1 MYGPPLELWRWHSSY
16 SGLWWGTGELYFI
29 SQDCFLCRGKGFN
42 NQQLQP
48 FGRTEGKI
56 LLLWPGEVFSFY
68 AASKLEINLLIIQSL
83 NYSFSH
89 RLHRQQ
95 PLSPPHNTESLG
107 NGVIR
112 GEGAE
117 QSVKT
122 EPFRGGV
129 HSDRPDRR
137 LLAKQDNPAARG
149 RKPAPMLPGLPLPR
163 ARSDCVFTRWLRG
176 WLNLYLIGSDLV
188 VMEHSPRRLTH
199 GPLSS
204 ERRKKYSGGIRSGKW
219 IPMIGCANSQRRR
232 SGPHLQGFTEW
243 NQSYRLFCL
252 CIRACVCVQP
262 CLHKISLT
270 SCYSCH
276 SNTSSFGWLAA
287 HYW

>member
-1 MYGPPLELWRWHSSY
+1 MYNPPLELWRWHSSY

-48 FGRTEGKI
+48 SGRTEGKI
-56 LLLWPGEVFSFY
+56 LLLWPGEAFSFY
-68 AASKLEINLLIIQSL
+68 TAASRPASELEINLLIIQSL
-83 NYSFSH
+83 NYPFSH
-89 RLHRQQ
+89 CLHQQQ

-117 QSVKT
+117 QRCVKCENQAFLWRT
-122 EPFRGGV
+122 RYTSPHQTRQSSG
-129 HSDRPDRR
+129 
-137 LLAKQDNPAARG
+137 RG
-149 RKPAPMLPGLPLPR
+149 RKPAPMLPGLRLPR
-163 ARSDCVFTRWLRG
+163 AWSDCVFTRWLRG

-188 VMEHSPRRLTH
+188 VMEHSPRRLTR

-252 CIRACVCVQP
+252 CSRVWACVCV
-262 CLHKISLT
+262 CVAL
-270 SCYSCH
+270 
-276 SNTSSFGWLAA
+276 SSQD
-287 HYW
+287 